1 VAPLLLVRLVQATL
15 VQGRLLVH
23 LVEATLVPL
32 VEATQAVH
40 QARHLV
46 QVVATLVL
54 VPLGRLVEAT
64 LVPLVPLEGAT
75 LEVARPLATL
85 VLVLLEGE
93 GILGVPLVVPQEA
106 TLVVPLAATLEAPH
120 QASRATLGPP
130 RWTLRWPSGSRRWT
144 RTTPAR

>member
-1 VAPLLLVRLVQATL
+1 MQRCQATPDRHTLVAPLLLVRLVQATL

-54 VPLGRLVEAT
+54 VPLGRQVEAT
-64 LVPLVPLEGAT
+64 LVPLVGAT
-75 LEVARPLATL
+75 LEVPRPLATL

-93 GILGVPLVVPQEA
+93 GTLGVPLAVPQEA

-130 RWTLRWPSGSRRWT
+130 RWTLR
-144 RTTPAR
+144 

>member
-1 VAPLLLVRLVQATL
+1 MAPLLLVRLVQATL

-54 VPLGRLVEAT
+54 VPLGRQVEAT
-64 LVPLVPLEGAT
+64 LVPLVGAT
-75 LEVARPLATL
+75 LEVPRPLATL

-93 GILGVPLVVPQEA
+93 GTLGVPLAVPQEA

-120 QASRATLGPP
+120 QASRATLGLP